1 MAQAFDGAIET
12 EVGGHLRD
20 DRDDRDD
27 TRGRRDGRDG
37 RDGQERREGRDG
49 REGRA
54 PRVTIHRSGSID
66 IVDRVGVDRAI
77 ASLGREGG
85 ARRRDNGDDGD
96 E

>member
-1 MAQAFDGAIET
+1 LISVDFLKVAQAFDGAIET

-27 TRGRRDGRDG
+27 TRGRR
-37 RDGQERREGRDG
+37 EGR
-49 REGRA
+49 EMA

-66 IVDRVGVDRAI
+66 IVDRVGVDRAVR
-77 ASLGREGG
+77 AVAGREGG
-85 ARRRDNGDDGD
+85 ARRRDHGDDGD

>member
-12 EVGGHLRD
+12 EVGGHIRD

-37 RDGQERREGRDG
+37 RDGQER